1 MGEEPKVDGRSTE
14 HRPKTN
20 GRSAEHQPN
29 TNRTPVGDQWEGIE
43 HQWEGNGRKIGKKVK
58 KKKNTKDNHHF
69 FRVGLILFLARNLDV
84 SEIVSIFASK
94 TIKLNPK

>member
-29 TNRTPVGDQWEGIE
+29 TSGRPMEGNRTPMGGQWEKNRE
-43 HQWEGNGRKIGKKVK
+43 KVK